1 MNSYFSNK
9 HILITGASSGIGSAL
24 AVALAQPS
32 VHLILVARNLDKLQ
46 SVSSACTAKGASTE
60 IHFLDVSIES
70 EIVAFAQK
78 LKQAHSH
85 LDILI
90 NNAGIS
96 QRSQAEETPLMV
108 DRRIMEVNFFG
119 QVNLTKQLWPLL
131 CNAAHANIVLISSV
145 VGTFGFPQRSAY
157 SASKHALEG
166 FFESWM
172 LENKRDNIFFEE
184 TLESKITKYKNKKVL
199 KNSNGKDFNLFKDG
213 FWQGHKGLVLTF
225 WGFFVG
231 GNILFNAATMILED
245 NPTLLIF
252 NLIFCVIWN
261 VLSVIGV
268 FNAADIYKAEK
279 IKKGFPY
286 TAATVAKVV
295 VVLLILSAIGNNIPK

>member
-9 HILITGASSGIGSAL
+9 RILITGASSGIGSAL

-32 VHLILVARNLDKLQ
+32 VHLILVARNVDKLQ
-46 SVSSACTAKGASTE
+46 SVASACTAKGARTE
-60 IHFLDVSIES
+60 IHILDVSIES

-78 LKQAHSH
+78 LKQAHPH

-96 QRSQAEETPLMV
+96 QRSQAEETSLSV

-131 CNAAHANIVLISSV
+131 CNSAHANIVLISSV

-172 LENKRDNIFFEE
+172 LENTKENVYFSVVSPGRIQTDISQNALKADGSAHLKMDDGQLYGIPAAVCAQKILKGISKDKR
-184 TLESKITKYKNKKVL
+184 KIYVVQKE
-199 KNSNGKDFNLFKDG
+199 
-213 FWQGHKGLVLTF
+213 
-225 WGFFVG
+225 
-231 GNILFNAATMILED
+231 M
-245 NPTLLIF
+245 LLII
-252 NLIFCVIWN
+252 LRKIWPRMF
-261 VLSVIGV
+261 VYLV
-268 FNAADIYKAEK
+268 
-279 IKKGFPY
+279 KKLKL
-286 TAATVAKVV
+286 A
-295 VVLLILSAIGNNIPK
+295 

>member
-9 HILITGASSGIGSAL
+9 RILITGASSGIGSAL

-46 SVSSACTAKGASTE
+46 SVAAACAAKGASTE

-70 EIVAFAQK
+70 EIIAFAQK
-78 LKQAHSH
+78 LKQVHPH

-96 QRSQAEETPLMV
+96 QRSQAEETALQV

-119 QVNLTKQLWPLL
+119 QVHLTKQLWPLL
-131 CNAAHANIVLISSV
+131 CNSAHANIVLISSV

-172 LENKRDNIFFEE
+172 LENTRNNIHFTTVSPGRIQTNISSAALKGDGSSHNKMDDGQLNGIPAEVCAA
-184 TLESKITKYKNKKVL
+184 KIIAGIQKNKRKVYIVQ
-199 KNSNGKDFNLFKDG
+199 KE
-213 FWQGHKGLVLTF
+213 
-225 WGFFVG
+225 
-231 GNILFNAATMILED
+231 MIL
-245 NPTLLIF
+245 I
-252 NLIFCVIWN
+252 
-261 VLSVIGV
+261 VLRKLWPSL
-268 FNAADIYKAEK
+268 F
-279 IKKGFPY
+279 IKLVKKLKL
-286 TAATVAKVV
+286 A
-295 VVLLILSAIGNNIPK
+295 

>member
-1 MNSYFSNK
+1 MNRLIIILFSLPLISCGSRGWEEDK
-9 HILITGASSGIGSAL
+9 TFILISLFIPIL
-24 AVALAQPS
+24 
-32 VHLILVARNLDKLQ
+32 LI
-46 SVSSACTAKGASTE
+46 
-60 IHFLDVSIES
+60 F
-70 EIVAFAQK
+70 
-78 LKQAHSH
+78 
-85 LDILI
+85 ILI
-90 NNAGIS
+90 VKFTSSDNNIEGDTLESKI
-96 QRSQAEETPLMV
+96 
-108 DRRIMEVNFFG
+108 
-119 QVNLTKQLWPLL
+119 TKQ
-131 CNAAHANIVLISSV
+131 
-145 VGTFGFPQRSAY
+145 
-157 SASKHALEG
+157 
-166 FFESWM
+166 
-172 LENKRDNIFFEE
+172 KRDNIFFEE

-286 TAATVAKVV
+286 TAATVAKVA
-295 VVLLILSAIGNNIPK
+295 VVLLILSAIGNNIPR